1 VARIGRLTQ
10 KGLVVSGIIAGV
22 DGSSQSLLATEWAA
36 EEAMRRRLS
45 LRLVHAEIPWL
56 YDLPIAPRAGAVHTG
71 LLSDGHEVLDEAV
84 ALARTC
90 APGVQVEAELVTGAA
105 ARTLLERAQDAAMIV
120 LGGHGTGVL
129 TGVLLGSTALQVVT
143 HTPVPAVVVRSRE
156 PSRRQVTL
164 GLDRAGTQEP
174 AIRFAFE
181 EAALRRARL
190 RVIHVWSHP
199 ASSGPGAVQPL
210 VYDPQV
216 VTEEERRVLGESL
229 AVWCEKFPEVDVFS
243 EVEHGR
249 PVPILAGVS
258 ARADLLVVGTRG
270 RGGFVG
276 LLLGSVSHA
285 LLHHAHCPVAVVPSK
300 TASRQPDEEG
310 RS

>member
-36 EEAMRRRLS
+36 EEAMRRCLS

-56 YDLPIAPRAGAVHTG
+56 YDLPIAPRAGAAHTG

-90 APGVQVEAELVTGAA
+90 APEVQVEAELVTGAA
-105 ARTLLERAQDAAMIV
+105 ARTLLERAQD
-120 LGGHGTGVL
+120 G
-129 TGVLLGSTALQVVT
+129 
-143 HTPVPAVVVRSRE
+143 
-156 PSRRQVTL
+156 
-164 GLDRAGTQEP
+164 P

-190 RVIHVWSHP
+190 RVIHVWPHP
-199 ASSGPGAVQPL
+199 ASSGPGVVQPL

-229 AVWCEKFPEVDVFS
+229 AVWCEKFPEVEVFS

-285 LLHHAHCPVAVVPSK
+285 LLHHARCPVAVVPSK

>member
-1 VARIGRLTQ
+1 MNAI
-10 KGLVVSGIIAGV
+10 VVGA
-22 DGSSQSLLATEWAA
+22 DGSAQSLRAIEWAA
-36 EEAMRRRLS
+36 EEAMRRGLS
-45 LRLVHAEIPWL
+45 LRIVHAEVPWL
-56 YDLPIAPRAGAVHTG
+56 YDMPVAPRAGVVHTG
-71 LLSDGHEVLDEAV
+71 LLSGGHEVLDEAV
-84 ALARTC
+84 ALARAC
-90 APGVQVEAELVTGAA
+90 APEAAVEGELVTGAA
-105 ARTLLERAQDAAMIV
+105 TRILLEKAQDAAMVV
-120 LGGHGTGVL
+120 LGGHGTGAL
-129 TGVLLGSTALQVVT
+129 TGVVLGSTALQVVT

-156 PSRRQVTL
+156 PARRQVAL
-164 GLDRAGTQEP
+164 GLDRADTQEP

-199 ASSGPGAVQPL
+199 ASRGPGAMQPL

-229 AVWCEKFPEVDVFS
+229 AVWCEKFPEVDVVS

-270 RGGFVG
+270 RGGFAG
-276 LLLGSVSHA
+276 LLLGSVSHS
-285 LLHHAHCPVAVVPSK
+285 LLHHAHCPVAVVPSR
-300 TASRQPDEEG
+300 TASGQPAEEG